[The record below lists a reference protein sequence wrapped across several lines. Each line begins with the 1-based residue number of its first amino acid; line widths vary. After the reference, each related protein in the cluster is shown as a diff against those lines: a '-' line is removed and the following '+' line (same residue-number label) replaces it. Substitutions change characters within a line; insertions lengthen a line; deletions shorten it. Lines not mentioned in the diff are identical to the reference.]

1 VISKEDSERII
12 DKGLAYGKSKAD
24 GLEIQVEASSVA
36 TSRFANNSMTQNQS
50 PSSVSVSVRAVAGG
64 KQTRLSADKISPA
77 DVEKLI
83 DDAIKVTT
91 LLHKDPNLLPLLSPE
106 EITAAGNSLSGV
118 KGSPGSIG
126 ASEPSLDRFDAGIAS
141 ASPDERANRVNSII
155 EIAREH
161 KLNAAGTVATGEWA
175 LASGNSEGVRQYYRG
190 SRLECSLTMCAEH
203 STGWAKE
210 QSPIAKDLN
219 IQAMAR
225 RAAEKAVASANP
237 IAVDPGHYTVI
248 LEPSAVLD
256 LCGGLWYDF
265 TGTSFEDKQS
275 CFLDKRGKQ
284 VLGKNITIYDDVY
297 HPLQDGEPFDG
308 EGLPRQKVCLVENGV
323 IKNLVYGRR
332 SAKKFNV
339 QPTGHGLAEP
349 NAMGEYPQNIV
360 IEGGN
365 TSLDEMIR
373 GTDRGILLTRV
384 WYVREVDPTT
394 KIVTGM
400 TRDGTF
406 LVENGKIKC
415 GVKNLRFNE
424 SLIEMLNRVEA
435 LGPAV
440 RAAGEESFPAVV
452 PAMKVAYFN
461 FESSTKF

>member
-1 VISKEDSERII
+1 MISKEECESII
-12 DKGLAYGKSKAD
+12 DKGLAYGKNKAD
-24 GLEIQVEASSVA
+24 GLDIQVDASSVA
-36 TSRFANNSMTQNQS
+36 TSRFANNSMTQNQA

-91 LLHKDPNLLPLLSPE
+91 LLHKDPNLLPLLRPE
-106 EITAAGNSLSGV
+106 DIKGRDIKGGDIKGADTPASSLN
-118 KGSPGSIG
+118 
-126 ASEPSLDRFDAGIAS
+126 RFDSEIAH
-141 ASPDERANRVNSII
+141 ASPDDRANKVNAIVQ
-155 EIAREH
+155 IAREH

-175 LASGNSEGVRQYYRG
+175 MASGNSEGIRQYYRG
-190 SRLECSLTMCAEH
+190 SRLECSLTMCAAH

-210 QSPIAKDLN
+210 QSPIAKDLD
-219 IQAMAR
+219 IQVMAR

-237 IAVDPGHYTVI
+237 IEIAPGHYTVI

-256 LCGGLWYDF
+256 LCGGFWYDF
-265 TGTSFEDKQS
+265 TGTSYEDKQS
-275 CFLDKRGKQ
+275 CFLNKLGKQ

-308 EGLPRQKVCLVENGV
+308 EGMPRQKVCLVENGV
-323 IKNLVYGRR
+323 IKNLVYGRK
-332 SAKKFNV
+332 SAKKANV
-339 QPTGHGLAEP
+339 APTGHGVSEP
-349 NAMGEYPQNIV
+349 SSMGEYPQNIV

-365 TSLDEMIR
+365 SSLDEMIR
-373 GTDRGILLTRV
+373 STDRGILLTRV
-384 WYVREVDPTT
+384 WYVREVDPAT

-424 SLIEMLNRVEA
+424 SIIEMLGRVEA

-440 RAAGEESFPAVV
+440 RAAGEESMPAVV
-452 PAMKVAYFN
+452 PAMKVSYFN

>member
-1 VISKEDSERII
+1 
-12 DKGLAYGKSKAD
+12 
-24 GLEIQVEASSVA
+24 
-36 TSRFANNSMTQNQS
+36 
-50 PSSVSVSVRAVAGG
+50 
-64 KQTRLSADKISPA
+64 
-77 DVEKLI
+77 
-83 DDAIKVTT
+83 
-91 LLHKDPNLLPLLSPE
+91 
-106 EITAAGNSLSGV
+106 
-118 KGSPGSIG
+118 
-126 ASEPSLDRFDAGIAS
+126 
-141 ASPDERANRVNSII
+141 
-155 EIAREH
+155 
-161 KLNAAGTVATGEWA
+161 
-175 LASGNSEGVRQYYRG
+175 
-190 SRLECSLTMCAEH
+190 MCAEH
-203 STGWAKE
+203 STGWAKA
-210 QSPIAKDLN
+210 QSPISKDLD
-219 IQAMAR
+219 IKGMAT

-237 IAVDPGHYTVI
+237 IEIDPGHYTVI

-256 LCGGLWYDF
+256 LCGELWYDF
-265 TGTSFEDKQS
+265 TGTSFQDKQS

-284 VLGKNITIYDDVY
+284 VMGKNITIYDDVY

-308 EGLPRQKVCLVENGV
+308 EGMPRQKVCLVEKGV

-332 SAKKFNV
+332 SARHFNV
-339 QPTGHGLAEP
+339 EPTGHGMREP
-349 NAMGEYPQNIV
+349 NAMGEYPENIV

-384 WYVREVDPTT
+384 WYVREVDPAT

-424 SLIEMLNRVEA
+424 SIIEMLSRVEA

>member
-1 VISKEDSERII
+1 VISKEESEKII
-12 DKGLAYGKSKAD
+12 DHGLAYGKGKAD
-24 GLEIQVEASSVA
+24 GLEIQVEASSIA
-36 TSRFANNSMTQNQS
+36 TSRFANNGMTQNQS

-64 KQTRLSADKISPA
+64 KQTRLSADKLSPA

-91 LLHKDPNLLPLLSPE
+91 LLHKDPNLLPLLTTA
-106 EITAAGNSLSGV
+106 EIKTNNASG
-118 KGSPGSIG
+118 
-126 ASEPSLDRFDAGIAS
+126 LDRFDAEIAN
-141 ASPDERANRVNSII
+141 ASPDDRANKVNSII
-155 EIAREH
+155 QIAREH

-175 LASGNSEGVRQYYRG
+175 VASGNSEGVRQYYRG
-190 SRLECSLTMCAEH
+190 SRLECSLTMVAEH

-219 IQAMAR
+219 IQVMAKR
-225 RAAEKAVASANP
+225 GAEKAVASANP
-237 IAVDPGHYTVI
+237 ISIDPGHYTVI

-284 VLGKNITIYDDVY
+284 VLGKNITIWDDVY

-308 EGLPRQKVCLVENGV
+308 EGMPRQKVCLVENGV
-323 IKNLVYGRR
+323 IKNLVYGRK
-332 SAKKFNV
+332 SAKKANV
-339 QPTGHGLAEP
+339 QPTGHGMAEP

-373 GTDRGILLTRV
+373 TTDRGILLTRV
-384 WYVREVDPTT
+384 WYVREVDPAT

-406 LVENGKIKC
+406 LVENGKIKS

-424 SLIEMLNRVEA
+424 SLIEMLSRVEA

-440 RAAGEESFPAVV
+440 RAAGEESSPAVV

>member
-1 VISKEDSERII
+1 MISKEESEKII
-12 DKGLAYGKSKAD
+12 DQGLAYGKGKAD

-36 TSRFANNSMTQNQS
+36 TSRFANNGMTQNQS
-50 PSSVSVSVRAVAGG
+50 PSSVSVSVRAVSGG
-64 KQTRLSADKISPA
+64 KQTRLSADKLAPA

-83 DDAIKVTT
+83 DDAINVTT
-91 LLHKDPNLLPLLSPE
+91 LLHRDPNLLPLLSPAD
-106 EITAAGNSLSGV
+106 IKAQNPHA
-118 KGSPGSIG
+118 
-126 ASEPSLDRFDAGIAS
+126 LDRFDAEIAN
-141 ASPDERANRVNSII
+141 ASPDERANKVNSII

-161 KLNAAGTVATGEWA
+161 KLNAAGTVATGQWA

-190 SRLECSLTMCAEH
+190 SQLECSLTMCAEH

-210 QSPIAKDLN
+210 QSPLAKDLN
-219 IQAMAR
+219 IQVMAK
-225 RAAEKAVASANP
+225 RAAQKAVASANP
-237 IAVDPGHYTVI
+237 IAIDPGHYTVI

-265 TGTSFEDKQS
+265 TGTSFDDKQS

-308 EGLPRQKVCLVENGV
+308 EGMPRQKVCLVENGV
-323 IKNLVYGRR
+323 IKNLVYGRK
-332 SAKKFNV
+332 SAKKNNV
-339 QPTGHGLAEP
+339 QPTGHGLSEP
-349 NAMGEYPQNIV
+349 NAMGEYPGNIV

-373 GTDRGILLTRV
+373 TTDRGILLTRV
-384 WYVREVDPTT
+384 WYVREVDPAT

-406 LVENGKIKC
+406 LVENGKIKS

-424 SLIEMLNRVEA
+424 SLIEMLSRVEA

-440 RAAGEESFPAVV
+440 RAAGEESSPAVV